1 MQSSTMYL
9 LTHPSASAVVNSWPI
24 WFVLYIHLQ
33 PPPFHNNNL
42 KQILY
47 IKNPGYQNHII
58 SCVKLQYVYLKEK
71 GCENIHNKP
80 LMCMK
85 LNKNSLKS
93 GKSWCIKF
101 QSSYPYHKGFPLVL
115 LFCSLNQDSD
125 QAHTVPVDA
134 FSV

>member
-1 MQSSTMYL
+1 MYL

-71 GCENIHNKP
+71 GCENIHNIGV
-80 LMCMK
+80 L
-85 LNKNSLKS
+85 
-93 GKSWCIKF
+93 
-101 QSSYPYHKGFPLVL
+101 GFPLRRGL
-115 LFCSLNQDSD
+115 TPRGSLEGN
-125 QAHTVPVDA
+125 PEIPA
-134 FSV
+134 FPGEEY